1 MWELNVPPVRSFFFP
16 MLVASDTLICMS
28 FQKTGHSLYIHEQ
41 TGNYSLCSLFIR
53 QCSSVPWKWEASA
66 TGHAPVEV
74 SGVANECLKDDR
86 TLAERHL
93 NVWEKLE
100 DEGGGNIFAA

>member
-1 MWELNVPPVRSFFFP
+1 M
-16 MLVASDTLICMS
+16 
-28 FQKTGHSLYIHEQ
+28 
-41 TGNYSLCSLFIR
+41 
-53 QCSSVPWKWEASA
+53 PWKWEASA